1 MIHGWAQVW
10 CGVGGSEEKRTISR
24 HHLKLRPTGFPYS
37 LPMEWEKKEGG
48 KFKVLSLSDLSR
60 IGMPLIEKGKN
71 DRKGWY
77 VAGEGTYNKSSV
89 WNMLSLRSPIGHP
102 RGKVKQ
108 ATRYKALQLWE
119 VQAGDVNLRV
129 LAHRGIQGNEVAWD
143 HLRSKFRQKKKKQI
157 PGLGAGLL
165 QHIEVRE
172 IRRNQQNQLGSCK
185 QKWHQ
190 AGYIYPEN
198 HVKKR
203 FQQKCN

>member
-1 MIHGWAQVW
+1 MW
-10 CGVGGSEEKRTISR
+10 CGWEWRERTISR

-48 KFKVLSLSDLSR
+48 KFKVSSLSDLSR

-143 HLRSKFRQKKKKQI
+143 HLRSKFRQKKKT
-157 PGLGAGLL
+157 
-165 QHIEVRE
+165 
-172 IRRNQQNQLGSCK
+172 
-185 QKWHQ
+185 
-190 AGYIYPEN
+190 
-198 HVKKR
+198 R
-203 FQQKCN
+203 FLV